1 MDTAILSASAALIGS
16 LVGGVST
23 FAASWFTQR
32 RMLRT
37 QTIAQHAMQRQAL
50 YSDFIVEAS
59 KRLTEAWN
67 HQAEGP
73 EVIAGLYSA
82 VARMRLT
89 SSSEII
95 KRAEQVIRHIIA
107 AYADPNRTFDE
118 FKQHVLDPKL
128 ADPLRDFTEACRV
141 ELTSLRA

>member
-1 MDTAILSASAALIGS
+1 MGCPHSPFLAHPAENAPHPDH
-16 LVGGVST
+16 
-23 FAASWFTQR
+23 
-32 RMLRT
+32 
-37 QTIAQHAMQRQAL
+37 HATQRQAL

-107 AYADPNRTFDE
+107 ACADPNRTFDE
-118 FKQHVLDPKL
+118 FKQHVQDSEP
-128 ADPLRDFTEACRV
+128 ADPLRDFTEACRE